1 MLLSLLV
8 SSEKDDANFKLMSEC
23 VKAINLHRLVGEER
37 DTLSSQMFSVIK
49 ERDLLKDALVK
60 WEEKERGHETAHNAL
75 ERELGLEKQLVEMHK
90 KKVGGVRMHGSW
102 SVGGGGSWLVDGS
115 VLVMYVGMW

>member
-1 MLLSLLV
+1 MRTMAHTLTALV
-8 SSEKDDANFKLMSEC
+8 PLASSEKDDANFKLMSER

-37 DTLSSQMFSVIK
+37 DTLTSQMFSVIK

-60 WEEKERGHETAHNAL
+60 WEEKERGHEAALGAL

-90 KKVGGVRMHGSW
+90 KRVGWNAWELAS
-102 SVGGGGSWLVDGS
+102 GGSHG
-115 VLVMYVGMW
+115 